1 MMTPDIATRL
11 PITQPGTS
19 GQENNAVKSPAEQ
32 GNDLKAEFR
41 DRMDNSVNGV
51 QPTEAVTATNP
62 TNTIEST
69 QRVNRGNVP
78 DKQDMF
84 GQFDKIRGEFDAFLK
99 RSGELDKA
107 VADGK
112 LKINDPRGGPAAP
125 RGNADVVTLPE
136 RNAGNRD
143 ESGNRLEGCG
153 TWDLGCEDGSF
164 DAGLENVVHRGDAEN
179 AEEDRIATDEHRWTQ
194 IRKD

>member
-112 LKINDPRGGPAAP
+112 LKINDPKVAQQRREEMRMLLHFQSEMQGTAMKVEIASK
-125 RGNADVVTLPE
+125 VVEHGT
-136 RNAGNRD
+136 
-143 ESGNRLEGCG
+143 SGVKTVL
-153 TWDLGCEDGSF
+153 S
-164 DAGLENVVHRGDAEN
+164 
-179 AEEDRIATDEHRWTQ
+179 TQ
-194 IRKD
+194 A